1 MNTNY
6 ELFGL
11 KKPTTLQ
18 KLEKAKKE
26 VQLSLHPDKHP
37 EEVKE
42 YTEKFKTIGP
52 AYERIKGAIEGG
64 PGPGPAP
71 RAPQAPKVIPK
82 VVQRANPK
90 GKPKEPKTI
99 DEYYIEKNKFPKLFT
114 MTPEGNL
121 ITPRGLVFEL
131 NPEVPATAEHINKQF
146 TDRKVKIV
154 EAEKDLVTAKKELN
168 EIYIGYK
175 NSINTKSDVINA
187 NRNVFDKASI
197 LSRIS
202 KGDKVTG
209 IIEGLQE
216 KDLHSDNP
224 YGRTKIAEPVLTTF
238 YTAFN
243 WKYFWM
249 DKPQEIEAVDTEEE
263 GEGQEGQEDQEGGS
277 KREKTPEEKARIW
290 AIIRAK
296 KAKAKAASFK

>member
-224 YGRTKIAEPVLTTF
+224 Y
-238 YTAFN
+238 
-243 WKYFWM
+243 
-249 DKPQEIEAVDTEEE
+249 EE

>member
-1 MNTNY
+1 
-6 ELFGL
+6 
-11 KKPTTLQ
+11 
-18 KLEKAKKE
+18 
-26 VQLSLHPDKHP
+26 
-37 EEVKE
+37 
-42 YTEKFKTIGP
+42 
-52 AYERIKGAIEGG
+52 
-64 PGPGPAP
+64 
-71 RAPQAPKVIPK
+71 
-82 VVQRANPK
+82 
-90 GKPKEPKTI
+90 
-99 DEYYIEKNKFPKLFT
+99 
-114 MTPEGNL
+114 MTPEGDL
-121 ITPRGLVFEL
+121 ITPGKRVFEL

-175 NSINTKSDVINA
+175 NSINTASDVIIA

-224 YGRTKIAEPVLTTF
+224 YGTTKIAEPVVTTF
-238 YTAFN
+238 YTAFD
-243 WKYFWM
+243 WRYFWM
-249 DKPQEIEAVDTEEE
+249 NKPQEKELETVDTEEE
-263 GEGQEGQEDQEGGS
+263 DQEDQEGGS

-296 KAKAKAASFK
+296 KAKANAASFK